1 MRPPPLIPHR
11 VILALVVTTIF
22 LPITICVVI
31 GVAALLEGMGDISG
45 GYALHRIALGC
56 GILWVID
63 LVCLLLVL
71 SIGTLRGPDEPSGPH
86 G

>member
-1 MRPPPLIPHR
+1 MHPPLIPHR
-11 VILALVVTTIF
+11 VVLALVVTAIF

-31 GVAALLEGMGDISG
+31 GVAALLEGMSDVAG
-45 GYALHRIALGC
+45 GAALHRTALGC

-71 SIGTLRGPDEPSGPH
+71 SIGTLRGPDEPDGPN
-86 G
+86 